1 MLAENSAATD
11 RGNADLVLGTYA
23 ATRGS
28 VCDKFGILGHKLLYS
43 LCDHKRGAAGC
54 IELVAVVLFDNF
66 NVAIAAESGIGAYF
80 GIMLKAVAISLCCKA
95 GAEICRDCGE
105 NSLASKL
112 ELAGKA
118 GILLLSLPLLGG
130 ILSMAKDML

>member
-1 MLAENSAATD
+1 MNIVT
-11 RGNADLVLGTYA
+11 
-23 ATRGS
+23 
-28 VCDKFGILGHKLLYS
+28 VCAFGIVSACVIGLVRVLRPELAT
-43 LCDHKRGAAGC
+43 LAAA
-54 IELVAVVLFDNF
+54 VAGVVVLTYVISA
-66 NVAIAAESGIGAYF
+66 VAPFVSFIKGIASECGVQSYF
-80 GIMLKAVAISLCCKA
+80 ALMLKALAISFCCKTA
-95 GAEICRDCGE
+95 SEICRDCGE

>member
-1 MLAENSAATD
+1 MNAFSACALAVTAAVIISVLKGISPLMANIASAVA
-11 RGNADLVLGTYA
+11 GVVILVYIIN
-23 ATRGS
+23 
-28 VCDKFGILGHKLLYS
+28 GITPFLDFVRKTS
-43 LCDHKRGAAGC
+43 
-54 IELVAVVLFDNF
+54 
-66 NVAIAAESGIGAYF
+66 AESGIGAYF
-80 GIMLKAVAISLCCKA
+80 GIMLKAVAISMCCKA